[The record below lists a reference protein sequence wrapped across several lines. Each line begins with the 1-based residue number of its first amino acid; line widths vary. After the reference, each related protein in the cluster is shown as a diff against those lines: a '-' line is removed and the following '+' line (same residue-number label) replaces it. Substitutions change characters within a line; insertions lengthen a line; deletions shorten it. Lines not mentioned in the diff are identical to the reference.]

1 MPSAGAI
8 GLQLFN
14 KYFVKN
20 EKDRRKKML
29 KKGHFI
35 LLFLF
40 SFVRLF
46 LSLFGVVLF
55 SCGEHVA
62 CARLLLAQG
71 YSWPV
76 FALNSSV
83 RRSKFYQ

>member
-29 KKGHFI
+29 KKVTSFYYFY
-35 LLFLF
+35 FL
-40 SFVRLF
+40 FVRLF

-55 SCGEHVA
+55 SCGEHIA

-71 YSWPV
+71 HSWPV

>member
-40 SFVRLF
+40 SFCSIV
-46 LSLFGVVLF
+46 SLFIRGRTILVWGAHSVR
-55 SCGEHVA
+55 SA
-62 CARLLLAQG
+62 TPRTRLLLAC
-71 YSWPV
+71 
-76 FALNSSV
+76 FC
-83 RRSKFYQ
+83 FE